1 MAGEVPSAEPRFS
14 DIPLYERLDPVDEP
28 GMSQPPTASS
38 ERPRVFGI
46 GLNRT
51 GTTSLDAA
59 LWRLGWRSA
68 HNPPAERMA
77 RGDFGLFSTD
87 DDAYNAGTDV
97 SVAACYRE
105 LDEAFPGS
113 KFVLT
118 VRDAEDWL
126 RSVVSHFA
134 KLPKWSGEGD
144 WKTIRERVYSSPWP
158 TPEQFLEG
166 YRAHLIGVAQHFR
179 ERPDDLLV
187 MNISAG
193 EGWEKL
199 CPFLGVSIPD
209 IDFPNTNRS
218 DHADGV
224 GHPEE
229 ASKPLGASELRAVFA
244 RAQQG

>member
-68 HNPPAERMA
+68 HTPPAERMA

-87 DDAYNAGTDV
+87 ADAYNAGTDV

-105 LDEAFPGS
+105 VDEACPGS

-134 KLPKWSGEGD
+134 TLPKWSGEGD

-199 CPFLGVSIPD
+199 CPFLGMPVPD
-209 IDFPNTNRS
+209 IDGQDT
-218 DHADGV
+218 DGV
-224 GHPEE
+224 AFKLSDYRG
-229 ASKPLGASELRAVFA
+229 KVVLIDFWGNW
-244 RAQQG
+244 

>member
-1 MAGEVPSAEPRFS
+1 MNQPSIEP
-14 DIPLYERLDPVDEP
+14 
-28 GMSQPPTASS
+28 T

-59 LWRLGWRSA
+59 LWHLGWTST

-77 RGDFGLFSTD
+77 HADFGLFSTD
-87 DDAYNAGTDV
+87 DEPFNAGTDV

-126 RSVVSHFA
+126 RSIVNHFA

-144 WKTIRERVYSSPWP
+144 WKTIRERVYASAWP
-158 TPEQFLEG
+158 TPEQFLAG
-166 YRAHLIGVAQHFR
+166 YRAHLVGVANHFR
-179 ERPDDLLV
+179 NRPDDLLV
-187 MNISAG
+187 MNLTAG
-193 EGWEKL
+193 DGWDKL
-199 CPFLGVSIPD
+199 CPFLGVPIPD
-209 IDFPNTNRS
+209 MEFPNTNRS
-218 DHADGV
+218 DGSDGV
-224 GHPEE
+224 SHPEK
-229 ASKPLGASELRAVFA
+229 AFKPLDAGQLRAA
-244 RAQQG
+244 LSRAQQG